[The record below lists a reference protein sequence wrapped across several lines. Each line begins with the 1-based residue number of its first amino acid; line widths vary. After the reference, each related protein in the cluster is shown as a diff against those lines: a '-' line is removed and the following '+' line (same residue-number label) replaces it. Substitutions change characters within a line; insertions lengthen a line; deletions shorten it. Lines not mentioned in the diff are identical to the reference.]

1 MAFGEVGYGGCPF
14 FSHVSSPSR
23 SKEANEFLVHVL
35 NNPELRHKF
44 LSFLILDGRDFMECA
59 AKGKNIGMPGSGH
72 FRLFLHRARL

>member
-44 LSFLILDGRDFMECA
+44 LSFLILEGRDFMECA